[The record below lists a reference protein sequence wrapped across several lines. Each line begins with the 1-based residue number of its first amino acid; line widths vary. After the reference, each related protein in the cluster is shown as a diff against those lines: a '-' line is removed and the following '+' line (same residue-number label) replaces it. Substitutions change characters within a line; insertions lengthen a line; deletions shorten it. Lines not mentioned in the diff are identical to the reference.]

1 MALGQYRILG
11 ITDAK
16 ILYNNSGSVAEADL
30 HFVNSVEI
38 EPEEETIEFIGDDQ
52 KVKRFA
58 MSGMNG
64 TITLDTVDIADIGGA
79 GGFAK
84 TEQTGIS
91 GVASRTYWGDE
102 TEAAG
107 ITRGLSFKAKAEKL
121 SNGATVDVKIVV
133 PRARLS
139 AVRPPSLNNKAKSP
153 ISLRFSAERATTD
166 IAGGAL
172 TGVPTNGAFWYF
184 DEMS

>member
-1 MALGQYRILG
+1 MALAQYRVLG
-11 ITDAK
+11 ITDGK
-16 ILYNNSGSVAEADL
+16 ILYNNAGSVAETDL
-30 HFVNSVEI
+30 HFINNVEMDPK
-38 EPEEETIEFIGDDQ
+38 EVTLEFEGDDQ
-52 KVKRFA
+52 TVERFSQ
-58 MSGMNG
+58 SGLNG
-64 TITLDTVDIADIGGA
+64 TITMDTVDILDLGGT

-107 ITRGLSFKAKAEKL
+107 ILRGLKFRCKAEKI
-121 SNGATVDVKIVV
+121 STGATVDIDITV
-133 PRARLS
+133 PRARLM
-139 AVRPPSLNNKAKSP
+139 ALRPPSLGNKQKASL
-153 ISLRFSAERATTD
+153 SLRFSAERATTD

-184 DEMS
+184 DERS